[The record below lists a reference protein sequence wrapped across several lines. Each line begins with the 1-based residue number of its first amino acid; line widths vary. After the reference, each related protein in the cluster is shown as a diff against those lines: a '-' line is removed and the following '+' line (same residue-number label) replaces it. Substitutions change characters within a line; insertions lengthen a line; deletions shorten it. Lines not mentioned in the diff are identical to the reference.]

1 MPLAKRR
8 RGATAL
14 SNRRTRAWRQVLSS
28 KVLLAG
34 IGLGALVGL
43 VFVIAPDGK
52 NESVTSTVADGAP
65 EPPAEGVSSAAPV
78 ALPAESDAAPS
89 PSPPAAPVWNEQPV
103 RSGDN
108 LSLIFKRAGF
118 SDRDLHAVISQSG
131 EGSSLARIFPGQ
143 IFAFQAND
151 QGELLAVR
159 HIRSPLES
167 VTYRKGEGGF
177 EREVEKRQPEVRE
190 AWTTGVIESSLFMA
204 GQNAGLSHS
213 LIMQL
218 ANVFGGVIDFV
229 LDPRKGDSIH
239 VIYEDLYIDGEKLA
253 DGEIIAASFVNQG
266 ETFNAYRYIDSHGE
280 AGYYNEEG
288 VSMRK
293 AFLMAP
299 VDFTRISSNF
309 NLRRLHPIYKV
320 ARPHRGTDYAAP
332 RGTPVYAAGD
342 GRVIETGYTR
352 ANGNYVFIKHGER
365 YITKYLHLNKRKVKR
380 GQRVTQSQ
388 VIGTVGSTG
397 AATGPHLH
405 YEFLVNGVH
414 RNPRTIHKKL
424 PKAKSLAASELERFQ
439 KSIDKVATQLAG
451 LHSDNRVAM
460 SESVGADSPPP

>member
-1 MPLAKRR
+1 ML
-8 RGATAL
+8 T
-14 SNRRTRAWRQVLSS
+14 
-28 KVLLAG
+28 G

-43 VFVIAPDGK
+43 MYVIAPDGK
-52 NESVTSTVADGAP
+52 HDTVDRTAADNAP
-65 EPPAEGVSSAAPV
+65 ESGAEAVTNVAAV
-78 ALPAESDAAPS
+78 ALPAESDAAPHP
-89 PSPPAAPVWNEQPV
+89 PSAAVWTEQSV

-118 SDRDLHAVISQSG
+118 SDRDLHEVISQSG
-131 EGSSLARIFPGQ
+131 DGGSLARIFPGQ
-143 IFAFQAND
+143 IFAFQAD
-151 QGELLAVR
+151 DEGELLAVR

-167 VTYRKGEGGF
+167 VTYRRGEGGF
-177 EREVEKRQPEVRE
+177 EQEVEKREPEVRE
-190 AWTTGVIESSLFMA
+190 AWTTGVIQSSLFMA
-204 GQNAGLSHS
+204 GQDAGLSHN

-218 ANVFGGVIDFV
+218 AEVFGGVIDFV

-253 DGEIIAASFVNQG
+253 DGEIIAASFINQG
-266 ETFNAYRYIDSHGE
+266 ETFNAYRYTDSQGE
-280 AGYYNEEG
+280 VGYYNKEG

-342 GRVIETGYTR
+342 GHVMETGYTR

-380 GQRVTQSQ
+380 GQRVSQSE

-424 PKAKSLAASELERFQ
+424 PKAKSLAADELERFRE
-439 KSIDKVATQLAG
+439 SIDKVATQLAG

-460 SESVGADSPPP
+460 SESVGADSSAP

>member
-14 SNRRTRAWRQVLSS
+14 SNSRTRAWRRALSS
-28 KVLLAG
+28 KVLLTG

-43 VFVIAPDGK
+43 VYVITPDGK
-52 NESVTSTVADGAP
+52 HDTVNKTAVDNAP
-65 EPPAEGVSSAAPV
+65 ESAAEAVTNAAPI
-78 ALPAESDAAPS
+78 ALPAKSDAALHPPS
-89 PSPPAAPVWNEQPV
+89 AAAWTEQPV
-103 RSGDN
+103 RSGDS

-118 SDRDLHAVISQSG
+118 SDRDLHEVISQSG
-131 EGSSLARIFPGQ
+131 DGGALARIFPGQ
-143 IFAFQAND
+143 VFAFQTD
-151 QGELLAVR
+151 DEGELLAVR

-167 VTYRKGEGGF
+167 VTYRRGEGGF
-177 EREVEKRQPEVRE
+177 KQEVEKRQPEIRE
-190 AWTTGVIESSLFMA
+190 AWTTGVIQSSLFMA
-204 GQNAGLSHS
+204 GQNAGLSHN

-218 ANVFGGVIDFV
+218 ANIFGGVIDFV

-266 ETFNAYRYIDSHGE
+266 ETFNAYRYTDSQGE
-280 AGYYNEEG
+280 VGYYNREG

-342 GRVIETGYTR
+342 GRVIEAGYTR
-352 ANGNYVFIKHGER
+352 ANGNYLFVKHGER

-380 GQRVTQSQ
+380 GQRVSQSE

-414 RNPRTIHKKL
+414 RNPRTIHKEL
-424 PKAKSLAASELERFQ
+424 PKAKSLAAGELERFQ
-439 KSIDKVATQLAG
+439 ESIDKVATQLAG

-460 SESVGADSPPP
+460 SESVDADSSAP